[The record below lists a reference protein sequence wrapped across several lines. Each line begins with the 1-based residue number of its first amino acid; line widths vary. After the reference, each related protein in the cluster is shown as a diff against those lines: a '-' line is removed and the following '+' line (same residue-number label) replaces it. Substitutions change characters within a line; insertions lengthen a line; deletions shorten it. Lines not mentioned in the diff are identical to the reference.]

1 LEVLNLKRLLTFI
14 LSLITAISFIGCS
27 GKTSEANKEVDLS
40 SWDAVLK
47 TSKGTTVTFYGWGG
61 NELTNKWVDDYLAKA
76 VKDKYDITLKRVPM
90 NIDDILNKLLAE
102 KQAGS
107 KEGSIDI
114 VWINGE
120 NFYNA
125 KKADLLYGPFSD
137 NLPNFKEKVDKSSP
151 EVTHDFGFP
160 VEGYEVPFGKAQ
172 FVMLNNSDKT
182 SKAFNNTNELMD
194 FVKTN
199 PGKFT
204 YPAPPDF
211 TGSAFVRT
219 IICNLVDTSKLTT
232 VKADK
237 EEVQK
242 VIQPALDYLKEL
254 KPYLWNQGKSYPSTV
269 AQLDSMYADGQ
280 VLTTMT
286 YNPYGTTSRIENGE
300 LPSGTKS
307 LLLDKGT
314 VGNTHF
320 LAIAGNSQ
328 NKAGAMAVIN
338 EILTA
343 EAQALKYN
351 PKNWGD
357 LPVIAYDKLNTE
369 EKKLFDNIKLGQ
381 DSIPQNIMLK
391 QRIPELRAELVPI
404 IEKLWLENVAKED

>member
-1 LEVLNLKRLLTFI
+1 MKRLLSFI
-14 LSLITAISFIGCS
+14 LSLIIVFSLIGCS
-27 GKTSEANKEVDLS
+27 SKTSKTAENVDLS
-40 SWDAVLK
+40 NWDAVLK
-47 TSKGTTVTFYGWGG
+47 ASKGTTVTFYGWGG
-61 NELTNKWVDDYLAKA
+61 NELTNKWVDNYLAKA
-76 VKDKYDITLKRVPM
+76 VKNNYDITLKRVPM
-90 NIDDILNKLLAE
+90 NIDDILHKLLAE

-107 KEGSIDI
+107 KNGSIDI

-125 KKADLLYGPFSD
+125 KKANLLYGPFSES
-137 NLPNFKEKVDKSSP
+137 LPNFKEKVDTASP
-151 EVTHDFGFP
+151 EVTYDFGFP

-172 FVMLNNSDKT
+172 FVMLYNSDKV
-182 SKAFNNTNELMD
+182 SKTFNNTKELMD
-194 FVKTN
+194 FVKSN
-199 PGKFT
+199 QGKFT

-219 IICNLVDTSKLTT
+219 IICNLVDPNKLSDI
-232 VKADK
+232 KADK
-237 EEVQK
+237 AEVQK
-242 VIQPALDYLKEL
+242 VIQPALDYLNEL
-254 KPYLWNQGKSYPSTV
+254 KPYLWNKGKSYPATI
-269 AQLDSMYADGQ
+269 AQLDSMYSDGQ
-280 VLTTMT
+280 LLASMT

-338 EILTA
+338 QILSA
-343 EAQALKYN
+343 EAQALKYD

-357 LPVIAYDKLNTE
+357 LPVISYDKLQTD

-381 DSIPQNIMLK
+381 DSIPQNIMLQ

-404 IEKLWLENVAKED
+404 IEKLWLENVAKGD

>member
-1 LEVLNLKRLLTFI
+1 MKRLLTFI

-357 LPVIAYDKLNTE
+357 LPVIAYDKLNTD

>member
-1 LEVLNLKRLLTFI
+1 MKRLLTFI

>member
-1 LEVLNLKRLLTFI
+1 LEVISLKRLLTII
-14 LSLITAISFIGCS
+14 LSLIIVISFTGCS
-27 GKTSEANKEVDLS
+27 TKTPETKENVDLS
-40 SWDAVLK
+40 NWEAVLK
-47 TSKGTTVTFYGWGG
+47 ASKGTTVTFYGWGG
-61 NELTNKWVDDYLAKA
+61 NELTNQWIDNYLAKA
-76 VKDKYDITLKRVPM
+76 VKDNYDITLKRVPM

-107 KEGSIDI
+107 KKGSIDI

-125 KKADLLYGPFSD
+125 KKADLLYGPFSE
-137 NLPNFKEKVDKSSP
+137 NLPNFKEKVEKASA

-172 FVMLNNSDKT
+172 FVMLYNSDKVP
-182 SKAFNNTNELMD
+182 KAFNNTKELMD
-194 FVKTN
+194 FVKSN

-219 IICNLVDTSKLTT
+219 IICNLVDISKLSDI
-232 VKADK
+232 KADK
-237 EEVQK
+237 DEVQK
-242 VIQPALDYLKEL
+242 VIQPALDYLNEL
-254 KPYLWNQGKSYPSTV
+254 KPYLWNQGKSYPATV
-269 AQLDSMYADGQ
+269 AQLDSMYSDGQ
-280 VLTTMT
+280 LLATMT

-300 LPSGTKS
+300 LPSGTRS
-307 LLLDKGT
+307 LLFNKGT

-328 NKAGAMAVIN
+328 NKAGAMAIIN
-338 EILTA
+338 QILSA
-343 EAQALKYN
+343 EAQALKYD
-351 PKNWGD
+351 PENWGD
-357 LPVIAYDKLNTE
+357 LPVIAYDKLNAE
-369 EKKLFDNIKLGQ
+369 EKKLFDDIKLGQ
-381 DSIPQNIMLK
+381 DSIPQNIMLQ

-404 IEKLWLENVAKED
+404 IEKLWLENVAKGD

>member
-1 LEVLNLKRLLTFI
+1 MKRLLTFI

-27 GKTSEANKEVDLS
+27 GKTSKANKEVDLS

-47 TSKGTTVTFYGWGG
+47 TSKGTTVAFYGWGG

-107 KEGSIDI
+107 KEGSIDV

-172 FVMLNNSDKT
+172 FVMLHNSDKT

>member
-1 LEVLNLKRLLTFI
+1 MGVVNLKRLLSFI
-14 LSLITAISFIGCS
+14 LSLIIVFSLIGCS
-27 GKTSEANKEVDLS
+27 SKTSKTAENVDLS
-40 SWDAVLK
+40 NWDAVLK
-47 TSKGTTVTFYGWGG
+47 ASKGTTVTFYGWGG
-61 NELTNKWVDDYLAKA
+61 NELTNKWVDNYLAKA
-76 VKDKYDITLKRVPM
+76 VKNNYDITLKRVPM
-90 NIDDILNKLLAE
+90 NIDDILHKLLAE

-107 KEGSIDI
+107 KNGSIDI

-125 KKADLLYGPFSD
+125 KKANLLYGPFSES
-137 NLPNFKEKVDKSSP
+137 LPNFKEKVDTASP
-151 EVTHDFGFP
+151 EVTYDFGFP

-172 FVMLNNSDKT
+172 FVMLYNSDKV
-182 SKAFNNTNELMD
+182 SKTFNNTKELMD
-194 FVKTN
+194 FVKSN
-199 PGKFT
+199 QGKFT

-219 IICNLVDTSKLTT
+219 IICNLVDPNKLSDI
-232 VKADK
+232 KADK
-237 EEVQK
+237 AEVQK
-242 VIQPALDYLKEL
+242 VIQPALDYLNEL
-254 KPYLWNQGKSYPSTV
+254 KPYLWNKGKSYPATI
-269 AQLDSMYADGQ
+269 AQLDSMYSDGQ
-280 VLTTMT
+280 LLASMT

-338 EILTA
+338 QILSA
-343 EAQALKYN
+343 EAQALKYD

-357 LPVIAYDKLNTE
+357 LPVISYDKLQTD

-381 DSIPQNIMLK
+381 DSIPQNIMLQ

-404 IEKLWLENVAKED
+404 IEKLWLENVAKGD

>member
-1 LEVLNLKRLLTFI
+1 LEVISLKRLLTII
-14 LSLITAISFIGCS
+14 LSLIIVISFTGCS
-27 GKTSEANKEVDLS
+27 RKTPETNENVDLS
-40 SWDAVLK
+40 NWEAVLK
-47 TSKGTTVTFYGWGG
+47 ASKGTTVTFYGWGG
-61 NELTNKWVDDYLAKA
+61 NELTNKWIDNYLAKA
-76 VKDKYDITLKRVPM
+76 VKDNYDITLKRIPM

-107 KEGSIDI
+107 KKGSIDI

-125 KKADLLYGPFSD
+125 KKADLLYGPFAE
-137 NLPNFKEKVDKSSP
+137 NLPNFKEKVDNASP

-172 FVMLNNSDKT
+172 FVMLYNSDKV
-182 SKAFNNTNELMD
+182 SKAFNNTSELMD
-194 FVKTN
+194 FVKSN
-199 PGKFT
+199 SGKFT

-219 IICNLVDTSKLTT
+219 IICNLVDISKLSDI
-232 VKADK
+232 KADK
-237 EEVQK
+237 DEVQK
-242 VIQPALDYLKEL
+242 VIQPALDYLNEL
-254 KPYLWNQGKSYPSTV
+254 KPYLWNQGKSYPATV
-269 AQLDSMYADGQ
+269 AQLDSMYSDGQ
-280 VLTTMT
+280 LLATMT

-338 EILTA
+338 QILSA
-343 EAQALKYN
+343 EAQALKYD

-357 LPVIAYDKLNTE
+357 LPVIAYDKLNTG

-381 DSIPQNIMLK
+381 DSIPQNIMLQ

-404 IEKLWLENVAKED
+404 IEKLWLENVAKGE